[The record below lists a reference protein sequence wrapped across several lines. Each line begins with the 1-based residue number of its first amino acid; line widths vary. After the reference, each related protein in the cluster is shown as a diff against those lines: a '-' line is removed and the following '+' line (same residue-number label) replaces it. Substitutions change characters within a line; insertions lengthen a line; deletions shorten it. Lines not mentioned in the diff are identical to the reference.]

1 MQDCLCENHSQ
12 SLWGESLVEVIKG
25 KSCVFDMLHRKK
37 NSTRCDSEHG
47 FEDIG
52 AF

>member
-25 KSCVFDMLHRKK
+25 KSCVFDMLYRKK
-37 NSTRCDSEHG
+37 TQQGVIQSTDLR
-47 FEDIG
+47 I
-52 AF
+52 